1 MRKHMNL
8 KHLSAAFLLSLFSLS
23 PVYAGGEPVHEDL
36 ALLYELSQD
45 MIDLSKEKDVEG
57 FMKIVNPALR
67 LTAENRNNSIA
78 LPRVSAKLRAAKSAV
93 KAGKFLAA
101 IEALEQAQLVMQK
114 KRVLAWDGG
123 AE

>member
-1 MRKHMNL
+1 MNL
-8 KHLSAAFLLSLFSLS
+8 KQLSAAFLLCIFSLTLVHAAGQ
-23 PVYAGGEPVHEDL
+23 PVNEDL

-45 MIDLSKEKDVEG
+45 MIELSREKDVEG

-67 LTAENRNNSIA
+67 LTAENLNNSMA
-78 LPRVSAKLRAAKSAV
+78 LPRVSAKLRAAKYAV
-93 KAGKFLAA
+93 KAGKFTSAVK
-101 IEALEQAQLVMQK
+101 ALEQAQRIMQK